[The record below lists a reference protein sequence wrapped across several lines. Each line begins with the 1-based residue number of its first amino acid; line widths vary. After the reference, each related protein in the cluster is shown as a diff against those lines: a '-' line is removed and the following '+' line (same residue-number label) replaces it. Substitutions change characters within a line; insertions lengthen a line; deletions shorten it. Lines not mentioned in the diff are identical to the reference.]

1 MRILS
6 LFCGAGGMDLGF
18 RKAGHEIVWAN
29 DNDPDCVETY
39 RQNIGNHVILAD
51 VKTIEPKAIPD
62 GDILIG
68 GFPCQGFSMA
78 NLRRSGSDDRN
89 ELYREFLRTLKCK
102 KPKYFVAENVKGIL
116 SLEGGEVIQ
125 KIVDD
130 FEAAGYRVKYKV
142 LNAADYGVP
151 QSRLRVIIIGTRKD
165 LPSELEPQFPRPT
178 HTKAQWIPVGKAL
191 KGVPDPDMRNNLPN
205 HVYSRYKVKPR
216 NFTGHRRTDPS
227 KPSPTILARGN
238 GKGGVC
244 ALPHPFQN
252 RRLSVRESA
261 IMQTFPLDFAF
272 AGKLNSMYRQV
283 GNAVPVL
290 LAQRIAEEFSR
301 IEKIKGR
308 SR

>member
-89 ELYREFLRTLKCK
+89 ELYREFLR
-102 KPKYFVAENVKGIL
+102 
-116 SLEGGEVIQ
+116 
-125 KIVDD
+125 
-130 FEAAGYRVKYKV
+130 RVKYKV